1 MLRHSNILILAFWL
15 VVSIFGSIAVIASE
29 KFESWGGLSLYLVSC
44 MLGLI
49 ASIIATKLTNIK
61 KIVAFISLTILSFGY
76 LLKYP
81 FYEVYNNYNSSS
93 LNSSFYNALF
103 PEWTLEAHPRD
114 MTVVMGV
121 VFAGYVGVLIA
132 ILFGRVNNK
141 KSVTPKTCTPKNKK
155 PIIGG
160 QLFYFGLLLF
170 AASSLLR
177 IKYNLVMG
185 EESTAL
191 AYGMG
196 GIIVITNTFLS
207 PAILIYSFI
216 HNQLLGNMENAKN
229 QAAISLII
237 GIIQYLLFY
246 SKGAIFM
253 PIFAIMISQIAIG
266 KLFSKKTLLT
276 VALITLFLYPFLN
289 IYRWVSMAGKNNLID
304 LLNAVGMHSEV
315 IGLESMSD
323 QIVIGFASLWGRVVG
338 LDSLVVLIDAGQN
351 WNVGMLDFLFSN
363 IDLDDY
369 LTYNILGFST
379 SMGVSPGHLGRV
391 FFITNSYIIVAFSAF
406 IMTFIP
412 MQVLKAISCAGSIK
426 FRPIAYI
433 LTFYTLQL
441 QISGFR
447 IDVFQWWLFTIACL
461 VAITSM
467 KLAYHRHRHQ

>member
-1 MLRHSNILILAFWL
+1 
-15 VVSIFGSIAVIASE
+15 
-29 KFESWGGLSLYLVSC
+29 
-44 MLGLI
+44 
-49 ASIIATKLTNIK
+49 
-61 KIVAFISLTILSFGY
+61 
-76 LLKYP
+76 
-81 FYEVYNNYNSSS
+81 
-93 LNSSFYNALF
+93 
-103 PEWTLEAHPRD
+103 
-114 MTVVMGV
+114 
-121 VFAGYVGVLIA
+121 
-132 ILFGRVNNK
+132 
-141 KSVTPKTCTPKNKK
+141 
-155 PIIGG
+155 
-160 QLFYFGLLLF
+160 
-170 AASSLLR
+170 
-177 IKYNLVMG
+177 
-185 EESTAL
+185 
-191 AYGMG
+191 
-196 GIIVITNTFLS
+196 
-207 PAILIYSFI
+207 
-216 HNQLLGNMENAKN
+216 
-229 QAAISLII
+229 
-237 GIIQYLLFY
+237 
-246 SKGAIFM
+246 
-253 PIFAIMISQIAIG
+253 
-266 KLFSKKTLLT
+266 
-276 VALITLFLYPFLN
+276 
-289 IYRWVSMAGKNNLID
+289 MAGKNNLID

-412 MQVLKAISCAGSIK
+412 MQVLKEISCAGSIK